1 MRAIAVRFPVSKVPK
16 TAIDLL
22 PSDLGVVPP
31 KTLGDL
37 QVGILQVKGGRVAVH
52 VGALHFV
59 AAPRVSHAVPW
70 RHVLTAQVVVLFAKA
85 ITTSAIG
92 SLLSKHHLFSIVEEE
107 NPPCSQVGSQ
117 YIPRDL
123 RALH

>member
-31 KTLGDL
+31 QTLGDL
-37 QVGILQVKGGRVAVH
+37 QVGILQVKVGRVAVH
-52 VGALHFV
+52 VGAPHFI
-59 AAPRVSHAVPW
+59 AASRVSHTFPW

-85 ITTSAIG
+85 ITTSAMCNG
-92 SLLSKHHLFSIVEEE
+92 LSIIKYTLFSIVEEK
-107 NPPCSQVGSQ
+107 NLPVLKLDHNTFPG
-117 YIPRDL
+117 I
-123 RALH
+123 